1 MGFLKSLNWVDILIA
16 ALAVR
21 IVYIS
26 VKTGFVT
33 EFMKTLAT
41 LIAVFLAFHYYTKLA
56 AILSHAAG
64 AKAGL
69 TDPVIQTIVFAVI
82 WGVTLLIVK
91 FIRDGLFLIFTVQT
105 ISAVDRW
112 GAVVV
117 SIARFC
123 LTASMLMFVFLLT
136 DQPYMER
143 MTTSSFSQKYVLFV
157 APDTYRKIADGFVA
171 KFFPSEKSNT
181 AVVEELHETGKK

>member
-82 WGVTLLIVK
+82 WGVTLLIH
-91 FIRDGLFLIFTVQT
+91 
-105 ISAVDRW
+105 
-112 GAVVV
+112 
-117 SIARFC
+117 
-123 LTASMLMFVFLLT
+123 
-136 DQPYMER
+136 P
-143 MTTSSFSQKYVLFV
+143 
-157 APDTYRKIADGFVA
+157 
-171 KFFPSEKSNT
+171 
-181 AVVEELHETGKK
+181 

>member
-1 MGFLKSLNWVDILIA
+1 M
-16 ALAVR
+16 
-21 IVYIS
+21 
-26 VKTGFVT
+26 
-33 EFMKTLAT
+33 
-41 LIAVFLAFHYYTKLA
+41 
-56 AILSHAAG
+56 
-64 AKAGL
+64 
-69 TDPVIQTIVFAVI
+69 
-82 WGVTLLIVK
+82 
-91 FIRDGLFLIFTVQT
+91 IFTVQT